1 LVRTRSPP
9 ASSYTRGGAGLLPRL
24 PVDNLPQ
31 QPVGFSQMYLGRQS
45 LRPAAILPEIMRF
58 FLGSPGRPW
67 MDLYGAP

>member
-1 LVRTRSPP
+1 
-9 ASSYTRGGAGLLPRL
+9 
-24 PVDNLPQ
+24 
-31 QPVGFSQMYLGRQS
+31 MYLGRQS